1 MLPLRKDPD
10 AIDQHFIQCLLELTD
25 GVTGRIIDLLR
36 RAAINAVAK
45 KAKTVTIDQLLAAGA
60 TLPAIVN
67 QHV

>member
-10 AIDQHFIQCLLELTD
+10 AIDQHFIQYLLELTD

-36 RAAINAVAK
+36 RAPINAVAK

>member
-10 AIDQHFIQCLLELTD
+10 AIDQHFIQYLLELTD